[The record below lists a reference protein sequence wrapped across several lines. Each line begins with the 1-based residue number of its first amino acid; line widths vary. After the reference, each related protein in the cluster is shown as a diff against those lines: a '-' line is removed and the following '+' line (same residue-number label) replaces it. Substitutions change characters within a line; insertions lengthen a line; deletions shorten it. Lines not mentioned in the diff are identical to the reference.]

1 MLRSLFK
8 EGLLKIKVQYFLHGR
23 ETKNPLGLKVRLLHD
38 LERSTGTIILANN
51 SFGWE
56 EKAT

>member
-8 EGLLKIKVQYFLHGR
+8 EGLLKIKVQYFLHGT